1 MRITIVNESGS
12 SLYISRR
19 KIAAR
24 RIVMR
29 YAMRSA
35 EECLSELLFEKYGV
49 GLKIACLR
57 VLNGCVWTD
66 NGGEISVTI
75 ADKGLDKLA
84 RLITYGNGVVAGSP
98 ILTDALR

>member
-1 MRITIVNESGS
+1 MRITIANDSGS
-12 SLYISRR
+12 GLYASRR
-19 KIAAR
+19 KIVAR
-24 RIVMR
+24 RIIMQ

-35 EECLSELLFEKYGV
+35 EERLSKLLFEKYGA

-57 VLNGCVWTD
+57 VLNGCVWTN

-75 ADKGLDKLA
+75 ADKELDKLA
-84 RLITYGNGVVAGSP
+84 RLITYGNGVVAGSQ